1 MSLEENKELYEVSF
15 PFCGLGSRMSEQL
28 ERPLSYANYGLPSL
42 IFLFKLWYK
51 TNEGC
56 GFWTNIYDLYLN
68 NHSISEEQVLDIFV
82 EHNIVPFRFSRV

>member
-28 ERPLSYANYGLPSL
+28 ERPLNYANYGLPSL